1 MSFPDKPRLAANV
14 MTSSEVRSAA
24 TIVHSLPGHTPAA
37 GGRARRAKRVLV
49 RVENVSKQYR
59 VGDQLVPALR
69 SVNLNIEQGL
79 FMAIAGPSG
88 SGKSTL
94 LNLIGCID
102 TPTSG
107 RIFIGDHDVSSK
119 TPDQLA
125 SLRARTIGFIFQTF
139 NLLPVLSAE
148 ENVEYPLLQFK
159 ELSTAERRRRVQRYL
174 QVVGL
179 SDFAHHRPNQLS
191 GGQRQRV
198 AIARALVVHPKIIL
212 ADEPTANLDHKTGG
226 RILRLMRRI
235 NRQTG
240 RTFLFSTHDQRVID
254 MAVRR
259 VDLEDGEIVRL
270 GMRSGKE
277 WVYAMERTEDLP
289 DDDEDND
296 G

>member
-1 MSFPDKPRLAANV
+1 MTSSNLLRAANV
-14 MTSSEVRSAA
+14 
-24 TIVHSLPGHTPAA
+24 VHSLPALKTAV
-37 GGRARRAKRVLV
+37 GGRARRPKRVLV

-59 VGDQLVPALR
+59 LGDQLVPALR

-198 AIARALVVHPKIIL
+198 AIARALVVHPKLIL

-277 WVYAMERTEDLP
+277 WVYAMERTEDLT
-289 DDDEDND
+289 DDDEDNE

>member
-1 MSFPDKPRLAANV
+1 MNEFGEPMQHRSTARTLARMKAAKP
-14 MTSSEVRSAA
+14 TTWS
-24 TIVHSLPGHTPAA
+24 
-37 GGRARRAKRVLV
+37 RVLV
-49 RVENVSKQYR
+49 RVENVSKHYYLGEQR
-59 VGDQLVPALR
+59 VQALNR
-69 SVNLNIEQGL
+69 VNLNIEQGV

-107 RIFIGDHDVSSK
+107 RIFVADRDVSGK
-119 TPDQLA
+119 TPNELA
-125 SLRARTIGFIFQTF
+125 ALRARTIGFIFQTF

-159 ELSTAERRRRVQRYL
+159 ELSAGDRRRRVEQYL
-174 QVVGL
+174 DVVGL
-179 SDFAHHRPNQLS
+179 AEFARHRPNQLS

-198 AIARALVVHPKIIL
+198 AIARALAVHPKIIL

-235 NRQTG
+235 NRDTG
-240 RTFLFSTHDQRVID
+240 ATFVFSTHDQRVID
-254 MAVRR
+254 MADRR

-270 GMRSGKE
+270 GVRRGKE
-277 WVYAMERTEDLP
+277 WGYAMERAP
-289 DDDEDND
+289 DPSADDEDTHELD
-296 G
+296 RD